1 MNNNILNLLLL
12 STASL
17 SSLGHSSLARSATA
31 LRNRQSS
38 DDFDT
43 ETNSQNGQS
52 QQSTMNSQN
61 QQPQQST
68 MNTQNQQS
76 QQPTMTNQNQQPQ
89 QSTMNMQDQQ
99 PQQSTM
105 ATQNQQSQQPTMAT
119 QNQQSPQTIMTM
131 QNQQAQQTGVNFI
144 NTMPQNMPI
153 FNEQVDELLPNGL
166 KPRFVLPPLPF
177 AYDALEPY
185 IDEETMRIHHDRH
198 HQTYINNLNNAIARY
213 PELYAYTLGEMLTYA
228 DMLPSDVQG
237 AIINNGGGHY
247 NHSFFWNTLSPEGN
261 MQPTGAIGTAI
272 NREFGS
278 YSNFKRAMTAA
289 ALSVFGS
296 GYAWLVLTPG
306 GRLEIITTRNQDTPL
321 PLNLIPLLTVDV
333 WEHAYYLKHQN
344 NRERY
349 VENWFNVINW
359 PYVNSIYEA
368 AMQQ

>member
-17 SSLGHSSLARSATA
+17 SSLGHGSLAKSATA
-31 LRNRQSS
+31 LRNRQNS
-38 DDFDT
+38 DELDLA
-43 ETNSQNGQS
+43 TNSQN
-52 QQSTMNSQN
+52 QQTTTTSQN
-61 QQPQQST
+61 QQPQQTT
-68 MNTQNQQS
+68 MGSQSQQS
-76 QQPTMTNQNQQPQ
+76 QQTTMDSQG
-89 QSTMNMQDQQ
+89 
-99 PQQSTM
+99 
-105 ATQNQQSQQPTMAT
+105 QQSQQTTMGS
-119 QNQQSPQTIMTM
+119 QGQQSQQTTMDFEGQLPQQTTM
-131 QNQQAQQTGVNFI
+131 GSQQTGVNFI

-153 FNEQVDELLPNGL
+153 FNQQVDALLPNDL

-185 IDEETMRIHHDRH
+185 IDAETMREHHDRH

-247 NHSFFWNTLSPEGN
+247 NHSFLWNTLSPEGN

-272 NREFGS
+272 NRQFGS
-278 YSNFKRAMTAA
+278 YSNFRRAMTAA

-321 PLNLIPLLTVDV
+321 PLNLIPLLAIDV
-333 WEHAYYLKHQN
+333 WEHAYYLKHQSS
-344 NRERY
+344 RDRY

-368 AMQQ
+368 AMQ